1 MPPLTMNDNIP
12 VAISTCCSSEPTSR
26 SQRRSRRR
34 ERERTKKREETK
46 KSVRFNRYDEVFD
59 IPHIKDLSK
68 QEILDVWMTNEDI
81 RDIQTECIGAVSM
94 VGKGSVSNGFLLRG
108 LDQHTLKYKEE
119 RDVIKDQVYDAVF
132 SIQEFQRV
140 TGTDVSE
147 LICAM
152 CEKRSEAAVVAA
164 QIAAISDVF
173 SSFKDTWS
181 QRTIP
186 VIVQDAQKVHVHVS
200 GDSAARSP

>member
-1 MPPLTMNDNIP
+1 MDDNIP

-26 SQRRSRRR
+26 SRRRSQRR
-34 ERERTKKREETK
+34 ERELELTKKREEKK
-46 KSVRFNRYDEVFD
+46 KSVRFDEYDEIFD
-59 IPHIKDLSK
+59 IPHINDLSK
-68 QEILDVWMTNEDI
+68 QEILDVWMTKEDI
-81 RDIQTECIGAVSM
+81 RHIQEECIGAVRM
-94 VGKGSVSNGFLLRG
+94 IGKGSVSNGFLFRG

-119 RDVIKDQVYDAVF
+119 RDVIKDQVYEAVF
-132 SIQEFQRV
+132 SIQKFQKA
-140 TGTDVSE
+140 TGADVSE

-164 QIAAISDVF
+164 QITAISDLF

-186 VIVQDAQKVHVHVS
+186 VIVQDAQKVHARVS
-200 GDSAARSP
+200 SDSAAGSP